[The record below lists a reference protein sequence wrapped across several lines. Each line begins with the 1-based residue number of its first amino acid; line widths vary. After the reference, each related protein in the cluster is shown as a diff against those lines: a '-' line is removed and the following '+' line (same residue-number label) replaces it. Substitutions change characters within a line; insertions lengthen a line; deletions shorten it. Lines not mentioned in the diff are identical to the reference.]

1 MVMSRPSAAKKPF
14 FLPSQ
19 IGAVSTIGMTP
30 TLILVR
36 PGLPPAAGL
45 ALLEAPHAL
54 SATTESV
61 ASPASIDFLTDR
73 FIRHS
78 IVAGGPCFGG
88 SFVWVWEGGFSASEG
103 KQRGKGAG
111 WGKG

>member
-88 SFVWVWEGGFSASEG
+88 GFFFVLEKCFFQGVGEHTNPQT
-103 KQRGKGAG
+103 K
-111 WGKG
+111 